1 MWGQELGAPGSQAC
15 QNLELA
21 EQPWGR
27 GWGRGGRGGAML
39 TSGVPA
45 DYPPA
50 SRCLHSRCKGLRP
63 RNLPAHSFCPGCRGH
78 SRASR
83 RRSEVRTHP
92 CRQRRGHAD
101 TDIHSQVR
109 HTQAEA
115 RALPD
120 TPEHGFG
127 PVGTAPEAIS
137 PEDRQNRGQNEC
149 SCWSLPSASSFQSSL
164 SPSRAWGTSAG
175 PGPEGPPGWVPY

>member
-1 MWGQELGAPGSQAC
+1 
-15 QNLELA
+15 
-21 EQPWGR
+21 
-27 GWGRGGRGGAML
+27 ML

-50 SRCLHSRCKGLRP
+50 SRCLHSRCKGLHP
-63 RNLPAHSFCPGCRGH
+63 RNLPAHSFYPGCRGH

-83 RRSEVRTHP
+83 RQSEVRTHT
-92 CRQRRGHAD
+92 CRQRRRHAD
-101 TDIHSQVR
+101 TDIHGQVR

-115 RALPD
+115 RALTD

-149 SCWSLPSASSFQSSL
+149 GRRSLPSARSFKSSL
-164 SPSRAWGTSAG
+164 SPSRLGHLSRPWSRRASRMGPLLTGPKGPLTRDERPSCPGQSHSVSGHKAGT
-175 PGPEGPPGWVPY
+175 